1 MRVIFNVTS
10 ALLVSVAVGIL
21 MVNVSSLSWMR
32 EPPSPQPALG
42 GSLSKYDHGVDKV
55 NSAKARIVV
64 ERRTRLTRYVLP
76 SQLVSAV
83 DEERLDASG
92 QGFGDSIRHKGLP
105 QHRRVPCDEGCGH
118 ASTRIK
124 HPIRVCGSSRMSYLR
139 VRCVTLL
146 RESRC
151 LAPPR
156 RA

>member
-55 NSAKARIVV
+55 DSAKARIVV

-76 SQLVSAV
+76 SELVGAA

-92 QGFGDSIRHKGLP
+92 QGFGDSIRHKVCHSTAAYPATRDVDML
-105 QHRRVPCDEGCGH
+105 VPESNIQLGSVEAPVCRIYGCV
-118 ASTRIK
+118 A
-124 HPIRVCGSSRMSYLR
+124 
-139 VRCVTLL
+139 
-146 RESRC
+146 
-151 LAPPR
+151 
-156 RA
+156 